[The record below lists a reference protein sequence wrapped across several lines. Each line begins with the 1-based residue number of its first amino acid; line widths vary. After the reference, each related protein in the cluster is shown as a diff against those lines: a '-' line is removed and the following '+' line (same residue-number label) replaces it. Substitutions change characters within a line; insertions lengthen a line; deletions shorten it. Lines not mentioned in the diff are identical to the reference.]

1 MRRSGNPA
9 SLSPLSAEAA
19 DQVDGEHGVEAVC
32 GNEANRDQKAPQVAS
47 QLNLYALAVV
57 ILRSQ
62 GGSPLEATFL
72 HGRNLLVKLV
82 LRHPSAVLSPCWKA
96 VPPSR
101 SRKRHAR
108 SVVGGVVCL
117 CTLKRERERPLIVCQ
132 KHRSKGCAVVGE
144 PPGCAWSVAYRRSW
158 RVTVGNSDFLSKLR
172 LERSRCTNSVAT
184 AVSVQDRCPEHL
196 CQAMAT

>member
-9 SLSPLSAEAA
+9 SLTPLSAEAA

-57 ILRSQ
+57 TLRSQ
-62 GGSPLEATFL
+62 GGSPLEATFPSRAEFARL
-72 HGRNLLVKLV
+72 PCLVRGKLV

-101 SRKRHAR
+101 SRKRLFAQQQSSCRHAR

-117 CTLKRERERPLIVCQ
+117 CTLQRERPLD
-132 KHRSKGCAVVGE
+132 
-144 PPGCAWSVAYRRSW
+144 
-158 RVTVGNSDFLSKLR
+158 RVPKAS
-172 LERSRCTNSVAT
+172 LER
-184 AVSVQDRCPEHL
+184 L
-196 CQAMAT
+196 CSGGRTTRLCLERGLQTFLACHCWEQ